1 MIKFLFIFIGL
12 SAFAQPTLSYLKP
25 SKSILLDIP
34 EPSDICVSAKGNSL
48 FIVSDDGGLY
58 ETDLEGKILRST
70 RHDLVDAEGV
80 FADKEFVYLVEERN
94 RFIKIFTI
102 KDFTLVKTYSV
113 PYEGGRNKAFES
125 ITQNAQGDII
135 LFTEKEP
142 VWMFELDSEFREI
155 GRVKWEVQGDISAA
169 TFHNKAL
176 WLLSDERAEIWLT
189 DFVQKSIVKRFKLPV
204 LNPEGMAFLPNG
216 SLLVLSDDEHRLYF
230 FNDFNAESH
239 EKK

>member
-12 SAFAQPTLSYLKP
+12 SAFAQPTLNKLKP

-34 EPSDICVSAKGNSL
+34 EPSDICVSANGKTL

-58 ETDLEGKILRST
+58 ETDLEGKVLRST
-70 RHDLVDAEGV
+70 TTDLNDAEGV
-80 FADKEFVYLVEERN
+80 YADDENIYLVEERN
-94 RFIKIFTI
+94 RFIKQYAIKNFALVNTI
-102 KDFTLVKTYSV
+102 YV

-125 ITQNAQGDII
+125 IAKRSDGGYV
-135 LFTEKEP
+135 LFTEKDP
-142 VWMFELDSEFREI
+142 VWMFELNEQFQET
-155 GRVKWEVQGDISAA
+155 GRVKWNLLGDISSA
-169 TFHNKAL
+169 TFWENSL

-189 DFVQKSIVKRFKLPV
+189 DVVHKSIVKRFKLPV

-216 SLLVLSDDEHRLYF
+216 ALLVLSDDEHRLYF

>member
-1 MIKFLFIFIGL
+1 MIKFLFVFMGL
-12 SAFAQPTLSYLKP
+12 SAFAQPTLSFLKP

-34 EPSDICVSAKGNSL
+34 EPSDICVSVNGNSL

-58 ETDLEGKILRST
+58 ETDLEGKTLRST
-70 RHDLVDAEGV
+70 THDIIDAEGV
-80 FADKEFVYLVEERN
+80 FADKDFIYLVEERN
-94 RFIKIFTI
+94 RFVKLYSI
-102 KDFTLVKTYSV
+102 KDFALVQTISV

-125 ITQNAQGDII
+125 ITQNAQGDVL

-142 VWMFELDSEFREI
+142 VWMFELDNQFRQK
-155 GRVKWEVQGDISAA
+155 GRTKWEVQGDISAA
-169 TFHNKAL
+169 TFHNNAL

-189 DFVQKSIVKRFKLPV
+189 DYVQKRIVKRFKLPV

-230 FNDFNAESH
+230 FNDFNNESY

>member
-12 SAFAQPTLSYLKP
+12 SAFAQPTLSNLKP

-125 ITQNAQGDII
+125 ITQNAQGDFL

-142 VWMFELDSEFREI
+142 VWMFELDNQFRQK
-155 GRVKWEVQGDISAA
+155 GRTKWEVQGDISAA
-169 TFHNKAL
+169 TFHNNGL

-189 DFVQKSIVKRFKLPV
+189 DYAQKRIVKRYKLPV

-216 SLLVLSDDEHRLYF
+216 NLLVLSDDEHRLYF
-230 FNDFNAESH
+230 FNDFNAESN